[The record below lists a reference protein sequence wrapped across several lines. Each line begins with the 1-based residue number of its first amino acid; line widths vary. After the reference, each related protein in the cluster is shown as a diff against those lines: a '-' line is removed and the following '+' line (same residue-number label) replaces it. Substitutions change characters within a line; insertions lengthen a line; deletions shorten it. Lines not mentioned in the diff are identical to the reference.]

1 MKKLV
6 ILLLCGAFALSCTD
20 KAYDLSQIETGDV
33 AIGNDD
39 SEFRM
44 PLMTVLVPMADL
56 AADGK
61 EIQAIF
67 D

>member
-44 PLMTVLVPMADL
+44 PLPSPSRAIPASAR
-56 AADGK
+56 AAS
-61 EIQAIF
+61 
-67 D
+67 

>member
-6 ILLLCGAFALSCTD
+6 TLLLFGAFALSCTD

-44 PLMTVLVPMADL
+44 PLMTCR
-56 AADGK
+56 
-61 EIQAIF
+61 
-67 D
+67 